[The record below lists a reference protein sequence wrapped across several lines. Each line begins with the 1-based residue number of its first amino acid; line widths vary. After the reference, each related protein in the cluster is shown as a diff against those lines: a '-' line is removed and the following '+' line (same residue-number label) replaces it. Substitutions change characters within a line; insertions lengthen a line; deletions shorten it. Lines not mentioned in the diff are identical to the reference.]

1 MSCVV
6 VLGEK
11 GSNKCPSGYARIT
24 DFDSCGKASAALQ
37 ARNPESRIIHANTN
51 GYSDGDFPSGCIYL
65 FNFELASMTVLNN
78 AQNGKGAPIVYL
90 VCQCE
95 FVAESRLCLCAS
107 CMPVCLLTY
116 QSCKQMNPVVTTT
129 AATTGCMRICMYL
142 CVCVCVFYLCVRVRA
157 CVCVCI

>member
-37 ARNPESRIIHANTN
+37 ARNPESRIDHANTN
-51 GYSDGDFPSGCIYL
+51 GYSDGDFPSGCFYL
-65 FNFELASMTVLNN
+65 VNLEIASTTVLNN
-78 AQNGKGAPIVYL
+78 AQNGKGAPNAYL

-95 FVAESRLCLCAS
+95 FFMPACMCLCVYVRIHV
-107 CMPVCLLTY
+107 CTHGDKMLTLTLQITPVI
-116 QSCKQMNPVVTTT
+116 PVTTK
-129 AATTGCMRICMYL
+129 ALGKGINGP
-142 CVCVCVFYLCVRVRA
+142 
-157 CVCVCI
+157 